1 MIVGG
6 GSMMDMMSFMMRHVA
21 PDRPLPARIP
31 KMINFFMETSRNPEG
46 SWNLRLDKAAIAAEK
61 CGFPR
66 VCSHTVR
73 TVMER
78 WNGSGH
84 TQKLRSTFIPVGAR
98 IISLSQTAEHFYSL
112 GGPQKALQVVRE
124 RSGKWF
130 DPDVARAFEELARDE
145 SFWHDVG
152 REDLKHL
159 LLQMEPPNPCAYI
172 DEARLDDVIDAFAE
186 AVDVKSP
193 FTGNHSR
200 GVATIAEGIA
210 RKLGM
215 PEDQVR
221 DVHRAALLHD
231 LGKMGVSNT
240 ILDKPAKLNDVEWER
255 MRLHTHFTQRILED
269 CAPLHKLAPVSGGHH
284 ERMDGKGYHRQVK
297 GEQIPPEAR
306 VLAVADV
313 FHALSEDR
321 PYRKGLTTEQIVD
334 IIKKEA
340 GDHLDSAVCSALVA
354 SL

>member
-6 GSMMDMMSFMMRHVA
+6 SSMMDMMSFLMRHVA
-21 PDRPLPARIP
+21 PDRPFPARIP

-46 SWNLRLDKAAIAAEK
+46 GWNFRLDKAAIAAEK

-66 VCSHTVR
+66 ACGETVR

-84 TQKLRSTFIPVGAR
+84 TQKLRSAFIPLGAR
-98 IISLSQTAEHFYSL
+98 IISLTQTAEHFFSL
-112 GGPQKALQVVRE
+112 GGPRKALQVVRE

-130 DPDVARAFEELARDE
+130 DPDVVRAFEELGQDE
-145 SFWHDVG
+145 SFWQDVA
-152 REDLKHL
+152 REDLKQL

-200 GVATIAEGIA
+200 GVATIAEGLA

-215 PEDQVR
+215 SEEQAR
-221 DVHRAALLHD
+221 DTRRAALLHD
-231 LGKMGVSNT
+231 LGKMGVSNA
-240 ILDKPAKLNDVEWER
+240 ILDKPAKLNDSEWER
-255 MRLHTHFTQRILED
+255 MHLHTHFTQRILED
-269 CAPLHKLAPVSGGHH
+269 CTLLKSLAPISGSHH
-284 ERMDGKGYHRQVK
+284 ERMDGRGYHRQLK
-297 GEQIPPEAR
+297 GDLIPPEAR

-321 PYRKGLTTEQIVD
+321 PYRKGLATEQIVD

-340 GDHLDSAVCSALVA
+340 GDHLDSTVCDALVA